1 MSLRHGD
8 CSLVGRWSRITRSPW
23 GESMSY
29 RPAFTRAPSARAL
42 TLVAVGL
49 ALTTLAP
56 CPAAAQVSG
65 RVILHEGPIGVDIVF
80 GPRPSVVVEYGDRR
94 YDRRP
99 ARTGSRV
106 VVVDERRPVRYQQ
119 GMSLRQLE
127 HYLAW
132 VEGEYRYFK
141 RLRPYEA
148 YDRFGWTE
156 RDLDRYVDWLKDE
169 RKFLKRE
176 RKELRKLYRGHRGG
190 DWDDDDWDDD
200 WDDDDWDDDD
210 DRWERDDDRRDRR
223 PRAYPGR
230 GRGR

>member
-1 MSLRHGD
+1 MFDRAMHAG
-8 CSLVGRWSRITRSPW
+8 IAT
-23 GESMSY
+23 
-29 RPAFTRAPSARAL
+29 TRASFV
-42 TLVAVGL
+42 VAVGL
-49 ALTTLAP
+49 ALTALAP
-56 CPAAAQVSG
+56 GAVEAQVSG
-65 RVILHEGPIGVDIVF
+65 RVIFEEGPIGVDIVF

-94 YDRRP
+94 YDPRP
-99 ARTGSRV
+99 ARAGSRV
-106 VVVDERRPVRYQQ
+106 VVVDERRPVRYRR

-141 RLRPYEA
+141 RLHPYEA
-148 YDRFGWTE
+148 YDRFGWGE

-169 RKFLKRE
+169 RKFLERE

-190 DWDDDDWDDD
+190 DWGDDD

-210 DRWERDDDRRDRR
+210 WDDDEDRWEHADDRRDRR
-223 PRAYPGR
+223 PRARPGR